1 MNSNNNHHR
10 HILTVMEGREANSLI
25 VEDLKKSAEKH
36 GWGFQALGE
45 INSDQIARID
55 FSSTPLDYVI
65 FRELSWNDYTEVER
79 VMDYLRQNNKIGL
92 NLNVAGG
99 RISTSDKHYQQGLFL
114 LDPVLKEYALPTFRA
129 KRKSN
134 VMSYIRGQRVSFPI
148 ILKHHRG
155 TTGNDITLIHSEKEL
170 EKFEHF
176 ELMVIERYIEADYD
190 WRVFVI
196 GGAPVGAM
204 RKSGN
209 PDDPENFKKWCAG
222 YTKAREEDEEV
233 LETIGKIACRAAAV
247 SGLNYAGVDIIR
259 DKNTG
264 KYYLLETNIAA
275 GWKNFVEPTGINI
288 PDLVMDWFSD
298 MTEGQD
304 LPLNKAVQLY
314 VENRKQYLPKKTQ
327 EIYEKILAGEKG
339 ITKKAAKEFQHE
351 RKKYLYDTGLI
362 FKKLA
367 AAYEDLTESKKPKNY
382 QNLIEEIEQM
392 PLSWAGNFI
401 GPETGI
407 LELGAILSAL
417 YLFILGKTK
426 KV

>member
-1 MNSNNNHHR
+1 
-10 HILTVMEGREANSLI
+10 MEGREANLPMI
-25 VEDLKKSAEKH
+25 EDLKKSAKKY
-36 GWGFQALGE
+36 GWGFKALGK
-45 INSDQIARID
+45 INSDKIARID
-55 FSSTPLDYVI
+55 FADIPLDYVI
-65 FRELSWNDYTEVER
+65 FRELSWNDYTEAER
-79 VMDYLRQNNKIGL
+79 VMDYLRQNSTIGL

-99 RISTSDKHYQQGLFL
+99 RVSTSDKHYQQGLFF
-114 LDPVLKEYALPTFRA
+114 LDPVLKEHALPTFRA
-129 KRKSN
+129 KHKAN
-134 VMSYIRGQRVSFPI
+134 VMSYVNGKRVDFPF

-155 TTGNDITLIHSEKEL
+155 TTGDDITLIHSEKEL
-170 EKFEHF
+170 EDFEHF
-176 ELMVIERYIEADYD
+176 ELMVIEQDVEADYD

-196 GGAPVGAM
+196 GGAAVGAM

-209 PDDPENFKKWCAG
+209 PDEPENFKKWCAG
-222 YTKAREEDEEV
+222 YTKTHEEDESV
-233 LETIGKIACRAAAV
+233 LEAINKIACRAAAI

-298 MTEGQD
+298 MAKGQT
-304 LPLNKAVQLY
+304 LPINKAVKLY
-314 VENRKQYLPKKTQ
+314 VENRKQYLSRKTR
-327 EIYEKILAGEKG
+327 ENYEKILNGEKG
-339 ITKKAAKEFQHE
+339 IAKKCRKYFKFE
-351 RKKYLYDTGLI
+351 RAKYLYDAGLI

-382 QNLIEEIEQM
+382 QALIEEIEQM

-401 GPETGI
+401 GPEVGT
-407 LELGAILSAL
+407 LEEGAILSAL
-417 YLFILGKTK
+417 YLFILGKTN